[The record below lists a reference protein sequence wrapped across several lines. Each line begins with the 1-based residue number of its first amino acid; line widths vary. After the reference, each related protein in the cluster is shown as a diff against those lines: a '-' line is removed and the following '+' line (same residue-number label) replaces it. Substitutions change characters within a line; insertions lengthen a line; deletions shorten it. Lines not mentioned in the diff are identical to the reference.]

1 MPRFAGIET
10 TQIVKFSRGEGFS
23 GTIDNDHLP
32 AFARPQPR
40 FRHRYEQTASPA
52 LGFFVVSFGYHLVG
66 QASAPCATQPIFSEQ
81 SL

>member
-10 TQIVKFSRGEGFS
+10 TEIVKFGRGEGFS

-40 FRHRYEQTASPA
+40 FRHRYE
-52 LGFFVVSFGYHLVG
+52 
-66 QASAPCATQPIFSEQ
+66 
-81 SL
+81 